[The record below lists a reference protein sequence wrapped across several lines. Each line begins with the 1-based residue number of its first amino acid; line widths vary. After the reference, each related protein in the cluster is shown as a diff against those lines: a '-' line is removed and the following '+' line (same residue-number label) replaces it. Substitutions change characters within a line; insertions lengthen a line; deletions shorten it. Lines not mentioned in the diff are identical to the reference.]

1 MQPELQ
7 FTKKTPKFMCVCCE
21 YKSDSKKDYSVHLLT
36 LKHQK
41 NIKPQVT
48 CSFVNFSKKH
58 SLECVC
64 GKTYKY
70 RQGLYKHKKICKS
83 KLLSDYLEKSKSSE
97 ILKTFES
104 LESSN
109 SSQNVVKIAEMFK
122 EQLKENEELK
132 KMFVEQN
139 KKLIELINV
148 NEKGKN
154 IIMNTNNT
162 TNNFNLHIFLNEKCK
177 DALNITDFLDSLKL
191 QLTDLELVGKLG
203 YTEGI
208 SKIFIRGLKEL
219 DIFKRPI
226 HCSDVKRETM
236 YVKDKDA
243 WEKENEHNEKIKSAI
258 NFIANKNVEQIPIWI
273 TENPES
279 SDYESKKHDE
289 YIKILG
295 ESMSNNDKESQKI
308 IKNISKEMIIEKE
321 K

>member
-1 MQPELQ
+1 MQELFQ
-7 FTKKTPKFMCVCCE
+7 IQKNPSKFICTCCE
-21 YKSDSKKDYSVHLLT
+21 YKTDSKKDYSIHLQT
-36 LKHQK
+36 MKHKK
-41 NIKPQVT
+41 NIKKIHLECKNPN
-48 CSFVNFSKKH
+48 SPNNP
-58 SLECVC
+58 LECVC
-64 GKTYKY
+64 GRLYKY
-70 RQGLYKHKKICKS
+70 RQGLYKHKKICKN
-83 KLLSDYLEKSKSSE
+83 KFVQELM
-97 ILKTFES
+97 KTS
-104 LESSN
+104 T
-109 SSQNVVKIAEMFK
+109 SSQNVAKITKMFK

-154 IIMNTNNT
+154 IIMNTNNTNNT

-295 ESMSNNDKESQKI
+295 ESMGNNDKESQKI

-321 K
+321 KEK